1 VNENEVARRI
11 IARLDQQLDEMPAPT
26 VQKLQAVRLVAVA
39 AYRPDRA
46 LWGHA
51 KAGHA
56 LRGWGFGHGLGSRL
70 VLPAAIVV
78 ASLTGLIY
86 WQMSSHHEE
95 ELDTTGLMA
104 GDLPIHAYTDP
115 GFETWL
121 KRSNYVPSQQ

>member
-1 VNENEVARRI
+1 MNDNEIAGKIV
-11 IARLDQQLDEMPAPT
+11 ARLDQGLADLPAST
-26 VQKLQAVRLVAVA
+26 VQKIQAARIAAVA
-39 AYRPDRA
+39 GHRPEKP
-46 LWGHA
+46 LWGHSG
-51 KAGHA
+51 AGNTLSGWA
-56 LRGWGFGHGLGSRL
+56 LRGLSPRL

-95 ELDTTGLMA
+95 ELDTAALMA

-121 KRSNYVPSQQ
+121 KHSNYTPSQQ